1 MYSKL
6 DFYISVIISC
16 NLLVA
21 VRRVKVHM
29 RCLTVFGSCRGL
41 VKAQNNRLQGVL
53 AIKLDIFI
61 AWVVIRHPNLLMKP
75 TSLR

>member
-1 MYSKL
+1 M
-6 DFYISVIISC
+6 
-16 NLLVA
+16 A

-53 AIKLDIFI
+53 AMLFNGSNGMADLKKCARGSNWIEH
-61 AWVVIRHPNLLMKP
+61 AR
-75 TSLR
+75 